1 VRFVRWFTA
10 VLIVLMALL
19 VVADRVGAWAAER
32 AVAEQVAQELDEYGV
47 SASPPDITVGGFP
60 FLTQA
65 LNGRYE
71 SVGVRLRDV
80 QSEGLQLP
88 VLDLTATGVTASIT
102 TLRERS
108 GPVDAAEV
116 AGTAVIGYASVAEL
130 TELPELSLSP
140 EPDGALGVTVPVE
153 VAGLALT
160 LVGVATVAVDGTVVT
175 VRVQELAV
183 AEAGDL
189 PGAVN
194 ALIDQV
200 AQALS
205 VNVELPPLP
214 YDLAV
219 ESVRAEASGL
229 AVTVRALDVPLSR

>member
-1 VRFVRWFTA
+1 VRWVRWFTA

-32 AVAEQVAQELDEYGV
+32 AVAEQVSQELDEYGV

-65 LNGRYE
+65 LDGRYE

-80 QSEGLQLP
+80 ESEGLQLP
-88 VLDLTATGVTASIT
+88 VLDLTATGVTASVS
-102 TLRERS
+102 TLLERS

-116 AGTAVIGYASVAEL
+116 VGTATIGYASVAEL
-130 TELPELSLSP
+130 TELPELSLSA
-140 EPDGALGVTVPVE
+140 EPDGALRVRVPVE
-153 VAGLALT
+153 VAGLSLT
-160 LVGVATVAVDGTVVT
+160 LAGVATVAVDGTVVQ

-183 AEAGDL
+183 EEASDL

-205 VNVELPPLP
+205 VNVQLPPLP

-219 ESVRAEASGL
+219 ESVRAESSGL
-229 AVTVRALDVPLSR
+229 AVTVRAFDVPLSR

>member
-1 VRFVRWFTA
+1 MRAVRWFTA
-10 VLIVLMALL
+10 ILIVLGALL

-32 AVAEQVAQELDEYGV
+32 AVAEQVAQELQEYGV
-47 SASPPDITVGGFP
+47 TASAPDVSVGGFP

-65 LNGRYE
+65 MAGRYE

-80 QSEGLQLP
+80 ESEGLRLP
-88 VLDLTATGVTASIT
+88 VLDLTATDVTASMS
-102 TLRERS
+102 TLLERS

-130 TELPELSLSP
+130 TELPELSLAAA
-140 EPDGALGVTVPVE
+140 PDGAVEVTVPVA
-153 VAGLALT
+153 VAGLSLT
-160 LVGVATVAVDGTVVT
+160 LVGVAAVSIEGTVVQ

-189 PGAVN
+189 PPAVN

-205 VNVELPPLP
+205 VDVQLPPLP

-219 ESVRAEASGL
+219 ESVRAESNGL
-229 AVTVRALDVPLSR
+229 AVTVRAFDVPLSR